1 VIVEFILIA
10 SVLTRFSIGLV
21 ATGIYTLAFV
31 TVEGE
36 TLATLETSFHVPFRA
51 LPLFTMARVLHKVV
65 RVSLCGTGVS
75 IRFFANLRM
84 LVAFAV
90 FVVEV
95 PPLTLLSTRM
105 SVRVL
110 ASLGFPIGFG
120 MFVALAIFFDKV
132 PAMSFVGTGVSVG
145 VFASLR
151 CRVWLW
157 RWSVTL
163 APLINPV
170 SVALLVAVLAS
181 RIVFALFRLGGR
193 WLMWLG
199 VLGRWSVAIA
209 PFIYPVTV
217 SFLVASLASIL
228 MFAFAGFLLPVN
240 RVFGLVRL
248 IGLVRRRFVLL
259 RWIGFVLLRWVGLV
273 FLRWSWFVFLR
284 RSRLVLLRWVGLV
297 FLRWSWFVFLRRL
310 ALTLGIGPVIFT
322 LLLASSRLVL
332 FGTFILGCLFRV
344 AFSTLAFVVCSGQP
358 CMTRGDSDL
367 LQCLP
372 CFLHFAFW
380 VFEQF
385 WSHQ

>member
-1 VIVEFILIA
+1 VIVELVSIASVLTRLSVGFLTSSKDTLALVVVKFEAIPFLDTCFLCPPITFDFFAAAFMFVEFILIA

-110 ASLGFPIGFG
+110 ASLGFRIGFG

-151 CRVWLW
+151 CRVWL
-157 RWSVTL
+157 
-163 APLINPV
+163 
-170 SVALLVAVLAS
+170 
-181 RIVFALFRLGGR
+181 
-193 WLMWLG
+193 
-199 VLGRWSVAIA
+199 
-209 PFIYPVTV
+209 
-217 SFLVASLASIL
+217 
-228 MFAFAGFLLPVN
+228 
-240 RVFGLVRL
+240 
-248 IGLVRRRFVLL
+248 
-259 RWIGFVLLRWVGLV
+259 
-273 FLRWSWFVFLR
+273 
-284 RSRLVLLRWVGLV
+284 
-297 FLRWSWFVFLRRL
+297 
-310 ALTLGIGPVIFT
+310 
-322 LLLASSRLVL
+322 
-332 FGTFILGCLFRV
+332 
-344 AFSTLAFVVCSGQP
+344 
-358 CMTRGDSDL
+358 
-367 LQCLP
+367 
-372 CFLHFAFW
+372 
-380 VFEQF
+380 
-385 WSHQ
+385 